1 MRTVL
6 MIVISYVFGSV
17 PWALVIGKLFYNT
30 DVRTAGSGNLGAS
43 NAGRVLGKKVAV
55 IVTVLDA
62 LKAFL
67 SMLLC
72 SKIAPDAVI
81 YSGLACCI
89 GHCFPVFAGFRGG
102 KAVATSFG
110 FLLGINVLITGQYFW
125 EFIFPV
131 LVFFAVLY
139 ICRMVSLSSIT
150 ALLSAVI
157 AAVVL
162 KEPLSVQISLFI
174 LWLFVTY
181 RHSSNIKRILSG
193 TENKIKWMG

>member
-150 ALLSAVI
+150 ALLSAAI
-157 AAVVL
+157 ATVVL
-162 KEPLSVQISLFI
+162 KEPLPVQISLFV

-181 RHSSNIKRILSG
+181 RHSSNIKRILNG

>member
-72 SKIAPDAVI
+72 SKVAPDAVI

-150 ALLSAVI
+150 ALLSAAI

-162 KEPLSVQISLFI
+162 KEPLPVQISLFV

-181 RHSSNIKRILSG
+181 RHSSNIKRILNG

>member
-102 KAVATSFG
+102 KAVATFFG

-150 ALLSAVI
+150 ALLSAAI
-157 AAVVL
+157 ATVVL
-162 KEPLSVQISLFI
+162 KEPLPVQISLFV

-181 RHSSNIKRILSG
+181 RHSSNIKRILNG

>member
-72 SKIAPDAVI
+72 SKVAPDAVI

-150 ALLSAVI
+150 ALLSAAI

-162 KEPLSVQISLFI
+162 KEPLPVQISLFV

-181 RHSSNIKRILSG
+181 RHSSNIKRILNG
-193 TENKIKWMG
+193 TEHKIKWMG

>member
-150 ALLSAVI
+150 ALLSAAI

-162 KEPLSVQISLFI
+162 KEPLPVQISLFV

-181 RHSSNIKRILSG
+181 RHSSNIKRILNG